1 MARLVLTPFGRPAL
15 EALATVVADAQ
26 GEDPLAPVTV
36 VVPSAPAAVSVRRAL
51 GRRASAGLA
60 NVRTL
65 ALPQLVNLLG
75 DARVAG
81 GGRRLVTKAWAAAAV
96 RTGLEDAPSPLDAV
110 YASAA
115 VEEAL
120 IATFARLRELT
131 DAELRALEK
140 RSPRAAA
147 VIDRY
152 RDHRGRLQDHLD
164 HHDLA
169 VAAVEALRTG
179 APVCDDLGA
188 VVLYLPRRIGRD
200 YLELIEA
207 LAART
212 PVTAVVGITGD
223 EDGDRPLRRLVEQL
237 QPVLGPPGA
246 TPAVP
251 DPVPARVVL
260 APDPDEE
267 AREAVRIVLARLEA
281 QPVDLDRIA
290 IVSRAA
296 SPYRLLLHEHLDAAG
311 LRHHVELPWSVA
323 QSTPGRVLLGLLDL
337 PEHDYRRVD
346 IARWLRSGPIRR
358 QGRPVPASRWDAVAR
373 RAGVVQGLDQWR
385 DRLDRRREEL
395 AEALE
400 AGWSDADYVQSR
412 TRQVDELQTF
422 VAEVGG
428 LVGAGRRP
436 WAEWSAWSIE
446 VLDRF
451 LLDPDGS
458 VDWPDEAAADDWR
471 EVRARVGAL
480 ADLDAVDGPADA
492 GRFRRVLADEL
503 SRRARRVG
511 RLGQGIQVGDM
522 ESVYG
527 LDLDLVVVVGM
538 AEGWYPPRHR
548 EDPLLPDRELSE
560 AGLADAL
567 GRPDR
572 SDERRDHLAAR
583 VAGAEVVLLAP
594 RSDPRGQ
601 RELQPARWLLEEMG
615 SRAGRT
621 VGVGDVVD
629 LDVPWLG
636 RPRSFEEA
644 VRTVSVPLDAG
655 ERDLAAL
662 LASTVPGSPDLH
674 AHPVVA
680 ADPRLARG
688 LQAVADRRDRVYGE
702 WTGRIGRREELRVS
716 DEALASATR
725 LERFALCPFQYLL
738 GNVLHVRAHEDPVEE
753 EGITPRDR
761 GSLVHQVLEQFFAD
775 ALGRAP
781 EQGWTDED
789 VARLHGI
796 LDEVGEAYRAR
807 GMTGRDLGWE
817 LESSAI
823 RRWLAAVLDRDADE
837 RATRGARP
845 EGVELLFGGESEHPA
860 AEVSLPDG
868 RRLRFKG
875 AIDRVDRA
883 DDGSLLVIDYKT
895 GKGLGY
901 RAVDNDRLDRGRKLQ
916 LPIYADA
923 ARRALAADEDP
934 PPPVEA
940 YYWFVEQGGKK
951 AWRGGAVDDAVQER
965 FEDVVATV
973 VEGIEGGDFP
983 ANPGEEAF
991 RGPTH
996 CGFCD
1001 FNRVCPS
1008 SRVDLWEGVRGDPA
1022 LERYVDLAEGELR

>member
-15 EALATVVADAQ
+15 EALAAVVAGAQ
-26 GEDPLAPVTV
+26 ADDPLAPVTV

-51 GRRASAGLA
+51 GRRSPTGVA

-65 ALPQLVNLLG
+65 ALPQMVNLLG
-75 DARVAG
+75 DARAVG
-81 GGRRLVTKAWAAAAV
+81 GGRRLVTQAWAAAAV
-96 RTGLEDAPSPLDAV
+96 RAGLEDAPPPLASV
-110 YASAA
+110 HTSAA

-120 IATFARLRELT
+120 LATFARLRELS

-140 RSPRAAA
+140 RSRRAAA

-152 RDHRGRLQDHLD
+152 RDHRRRLEDHVD

-169 VAAVEALRTG
+169 VAAVEALRAG
-179 APVCDDLGA
+179 APVADDLGA

-200 YLELIEA
+200 YLELLEA

-212 PVTAVVGITGD
+212 PLTALVGVTAD
-223 EDGDRPLRRLVEQL
+223 EDGDRPLRRLVDQL
-237 QPVLGPPGA
+237 QPVLGPPG
-246 TPAVP
+246 PSPEVP
-251 DPVPARVVL
+251 DPAPARVVL

-267 AREAVRIVLARLEA
+267 AREAVRVVLARLEA
-281 QPVDLDRIA
+281 DPVDLDRIA

-296 SPYRLLLHEHLDAAG
+296 TPYRLLLHEHLEAAG
-311 LRHHVELPWSVA
+311 LPHHIELPWSVA

-346 IARWLRSGPIRR
+346 VARWLRSGPIRWR
-358 QGRPVPASRWDAVAR
+358 GRRVPASRWDAVAR
-373 RAGVVQGLDQWR
+373 RAGVVQGVDQWR

-395 AEALE
+395 ATALE
-400 AGWSDADYVQSR
+400 AGWRDAEYVESR
-412 TRQVDELQTF
+412 TRQVDELQAF
-422 VAEVGG
+422 VGELGG
-428 LVGAGRRP
+428 LVGTGRRS

-451 LLDPDGS
+451 LLDEDGQ
-458 VDWPDEAAADDWR
+458 VEWPDEAAEDDWR
-471 EVRARVGAL
+471 DVRATVGAL
-480 ADLDAVDGPADA
+480 ADLDAVDGPAEA

-503 SRRARRVG
+503 SRRSRRVG
-511 RLGQGIQVGDM
+511 RLGQGVQVGDL

-527 LDLDLVVVVGM
+527 LDLDLVVIVGM

-548 EDPLLPDRELSE
+548 DDPLLPDHELSE

-583 VAGAEVVLLAP
+583 VAGSEVVLLAP

-601 RELQPARWLLEEMG
+601 RELQPARWLLAEM
-615 SRAGRT
+615 SRRAGRT
-621 VGVGDVVD
+621 VGVGDVSG
-629 LDVPWLG
+629 LDASWLD

-662 LASTVPGSPDLH
+662 LASTRAGSPDLH
-674 AHPVVA
+674 DHPVVV
-680 ADPRLARG
+680 ADTRLARG

-702 WTGRIGRREELRVS
+702 WTGRIGRRDELRIN

-738 GNVLHVRAHEDPVEE
+738 GNVLGVRAHEDPVEE

-775 ALGRAP
+775 ALGREP
-781 EQGWTDED
+781 EQAWGDED
-789 VARLHGI
+789 VARLHEI
-796 LDEVGEAYRAR
+796 LDEVGEGYRAR

-837 RATRGARP
+837 RADRGARP
-845 EGVELLFGGESEHPA
+845 AGVELLFGGDNEHPA
-860 AEVSLPDG
+860 AEVGLPDG

-901 RAVDNDRLDRGRKLQ
+901 RAVDSDRLDRGRKLQ

-923 ARRALAADEDP
+923 ARRALAPDDDP
-934 PPPVEA
+934 PASVEA
-940 YYWFVEQGGKK
+940 YYWFVEQSGKT
-951 AWRGGAVDDAVQER
+951 AWRGGPVDEAVQER
-965 FEDVVATV
+965 FEDVVATL

-1001 FNRVCPS
+1001 FQRVCPS
-1008 SRVDLWEGVRGDPA
+1008 SRVDLWEGVRRDPA
-1022 LERYVDLAEGELR
+1022 LERYVELAEGEVP